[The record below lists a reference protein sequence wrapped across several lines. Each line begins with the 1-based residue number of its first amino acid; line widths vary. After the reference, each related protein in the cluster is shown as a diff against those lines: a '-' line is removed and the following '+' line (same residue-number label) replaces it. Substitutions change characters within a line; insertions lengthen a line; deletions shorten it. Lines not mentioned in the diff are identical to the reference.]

1 MLKRIGGQ
9 LLRSGAGIAKDMLQ
23 GQSFGESARKRAAEG
38 ISNLLDEAPVS
49 EQTGSG
55 IRRTHK
61 RKHSRAKKNKQ
72 CKKVYSDIF

>member
-1 MLKRIGGQ
+1 M
-9 LLRSGAGIAKDMLQ
+9 RSGAGISKDMLQ

-55 IRRTHK
+55 RRRTYK
-61 RKHSRAKKNKQ
+61 RNRSKKSQAKKNKKR
-72 CKKVYSDIF
+72 KKVYSDIF